1 MDGARRH
8 HGGNST
14 GETRQERD
22 ERASGQAAFRHHV
35 IQQERRARQVAGIFQ
50 KQDEGEQNRNLRQE
64 HQHAAGTGNHAI
76 DEQVVEDARRHVCAD
91 PFAQCGKAAFDGVHN
106 RRRPSVNRLEH
117 HKQDD
122 QQQNHTQ
129 HRMQHDVVQ
138 FLMPCRQRHFR
149 ADDLCQNRFDF
160 LIKFV
165 ALQRIEHAFG
175 RGGAGRERAFA
186 RQLGHRLAHRVYA
199 RRAHRHR
206 FQNGYAQQLAQ
217 FGRID
222 IQAPF
227 AGNVAHVQRH
237 HHRQSQRFQFQNHAQ
252 GHTQVGRVGNGN
264 DGVGRNAQFAHGDI
278 FRHRFVGASRAQAVC
293 ARQVD
298 NADGRVVEEGTLAL
312 IDRYARIIGN
322 LGMGAGQAVEQNGFA
337 AVWRTDQG
345 EIA

>member
-1 MDGARRH
+1 MFEVGRAEGRQLHQERELLHVAFHSRQAFHNVRRQSSRQDACDIEDEQRQPLQVENPAHRAVGNDGGDNQRVHGQPRGAGQQRGDGDGNEAFARVVNRARRH
-8 HGGNST
+8 HGGNGA

-64 HQHAAGTGNHAI
+64 HQHAAGTGNHAV
-76 DEQVVEDARRHVCAD
+76 DEQVVEDARRHIRAH
-91 PFAQCGKAAFDGVHN
+91 PFAQRGKAALDGVHN

-160 LIKFV
+160 LIKLV
-165 ALQRIEHAFG
+165 ALQRIKRAFG

-186 RQLGHRLAHRVYA
+186 RQLGHRLAHRVYT
-199 RRAHRHR
+199 RRAHCNR
-206 FQNGYAQQLAQ
+206 FQNRYAQQLAQ

-227 AGNVAHVQRH
+227 SGNVAHVQRH
-237 HHRQSQRFQFQNHAQ
+237 HHR
-252 GHTQVGRVGNGN
+252 
-264 DGVGRNAQFAHGDI
+264 
-278 FRHRFVGASRAQAVC
+278 
-293 ARQVD
+293 
-298 NADGRVVEEGTLAL
+298 
-312 IDRYARIIGN
+312 
-322 LGMGAGQAVEQNGFA
+322 
-337 AVWRTDQG
+337 
-345 EIA
+345 